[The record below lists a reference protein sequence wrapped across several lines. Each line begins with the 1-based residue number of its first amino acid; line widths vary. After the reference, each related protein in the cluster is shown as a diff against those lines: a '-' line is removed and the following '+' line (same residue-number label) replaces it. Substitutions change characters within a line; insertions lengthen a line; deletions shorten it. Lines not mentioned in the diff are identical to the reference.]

1 MALRIALGNNKGG
14 VGKSTLTVQLAA
26 ALAETGRRVLV
37 VDMDPQANTSRRLG
51 HVYDPSAPV
60 AGVTEAVMPGQSEGC
75 AAGAL
80 TTPAWP
86 EPYADLVDLL
96 PARFDLENRISEA
109 ATLGA
114 VGRLRH
120 ALADADADHDV
131 TLIDCPPSLGHLT
144 QMGLAA
150 ANVALC
156 VVEPEYDAVEGATRF
171 RDFVAQ
177 AGAALGNP
185 ELRMAGVIVNRVRAN
200 LGAHAY
206 QLDGLPDLFGGLVWE
221 PYLPERTAMKDAA
234 DASLPLRLVGT
245 SSATEVARLV
255 SELAARIVKEAGA

>member
-26 ALAETGRRVLV
+26 ALAESGKRVLI
-37 VDMDPQANTSRRLG
+37 VDLDPQANASRRVG
-51 HVYDPSAPV
+51 HVYDPAAPV
-60 AGVTEAVMPGQSEGC
+60 AGVTEAVAPGQAAGC

-80 TTPAWP
+80 AVTEWPA
-86 EPYADLVDLL
+86 PYADLVDLL

-114 VGRLRH
+114 VGRLRN
-120 ALADADADHDV
+120 ALDGVDDDHDV

-144 QMGLAA
+144 QMGLATA
-150 ANVALC
+150 DVAVC
-156 VVEPEYDAVEGATRF
+156 VVEPEYDAVDGAVRF
-171 RDFVAQ
+171 RDFVAT
-177 AGAALGNP
+177 AGPALGNA
-185 ELRMAGVIVNRVRAN
+185 ELRMAGVIVNRARPN

-221 PYLPERTAMKDAA
+221 PHIPERTAVKDAA
-234 DASLPLRLVGT
+234 DAAVPLRMVGT
-245 SSATEVARLV
+245 SAATEVAALV
-255 SELAARIVKEAGA
+255 AELAARIVKEAA